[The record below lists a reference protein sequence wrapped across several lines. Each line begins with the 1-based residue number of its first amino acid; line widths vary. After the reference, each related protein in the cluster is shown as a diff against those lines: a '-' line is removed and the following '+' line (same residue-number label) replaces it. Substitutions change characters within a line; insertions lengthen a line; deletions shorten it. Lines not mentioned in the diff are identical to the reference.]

1 MKKIIIVVEG
11 STEEQFVR
19 RVICNDFI
27 LRGVYVDA
35 QQWVT
40 NRKLGSTGGGKSFDL
55 IENHIRRLIN
65 HYHHDSNVFISTMI
79 DLYAFPRQGNTVYDS
94 DVDNCRSGKEK
105 AILLQQKMEDRLACR
120 KFIPYV
126 QLYEFEAL
134 LLSKP
139 DEFLNFYTTN
149 QQEIQTLKAE
159 INGMMPEEINDT
171 PDGAPSK
178 RIIRHIPAHK
188 KQKTTAGVITA
199 ECIGLPHLRAT
210 CPHFNKWI
218 TALEAL

>member
-11 STEEQFVR
+11 PTEEQFVR

-55 IENHIRRLIN
+55 IENHLRRLIK
-65 HYHHDSNVFISTMI
+65 HYQHDSNVFISTMI
-79 DLYAFPRQGNTVYDS
+79 DLYAFPRQGNTVYDEH
-94 DVDNCRSGKEK
+94 VDNCRCGKEK

-159 INGMMPEEINDT
+159 IDGMMPEEINDT
-171 PDGAPSK
+171 PHGAPSK
-178 RIIRHIPAHK
+178 RIIKHIPAYQ
-188 KQKTTAGVITA
+188 KQKTIAGVITA
-199 ECIGLPHLRAT
+199 ERIGLPHLKAT
-210 CPHFNKWI
+210 CPHFNDWI
-218 TALEAL
+218 TSLEAL